1 MLYCQAALLWSWS
14 SKTTVSNKTRIE
26 KLSTQLFPVLWIS
39 AADLSRTWGKPNN
52 VYLCYLKC
60 KIKSFV
66 TQIYLCYLKCKIK
79 SFVTQICSPPTKSP
93 RLRNLPLSNN
103 CKATV
108 KFFRKKHWALTHQKE
123 DLHSRIEW
131 NQLGYLL
138 CDEIIK
144 ELIMKKHFSTKNK
157 FCMLISCSQLCLI
170 TMHKPDQRLVSSQ
183 NILPHLGS
191 GKCIS

>member
-1 MLYCQAALLWSWS
+1 MFNVCCVYLKGIVILSSRPALELKQQNYC
-14 SKTTVSNKTRIE
+14 NKTRIE

-52 VYLCYLKC
+52 V
-60 KIKSFV
+60 
-66 TQIYLCYLKCKIK
+66 YLCYLKCKIK

-157 FCMLISCSQLCLI
+157 FACWSRVYNCVWSQ
-170 TMHKPDQRLVSSQ
+170 
-183 NILPHLGS
+183 
-191 GKCIS
+191 CISLIKD